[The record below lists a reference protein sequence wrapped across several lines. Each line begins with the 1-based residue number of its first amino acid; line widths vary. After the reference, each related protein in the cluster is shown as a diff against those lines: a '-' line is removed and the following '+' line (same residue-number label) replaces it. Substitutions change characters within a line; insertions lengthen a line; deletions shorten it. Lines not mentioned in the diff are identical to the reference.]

1 MRIINALLGASV
13 LVIFLIP
20 QALAAP
26 PGGHLNIEEVAVAVG
41 DPDTTIEISGTD
53 FDFGNPLEVTLAGVP
68 ATITSS
74 SDTTI
79 IATVLTASYPAGDYL
94 LNVSTGNGQSQN
106 DEYDLTIG
114 AVGPA
119 GPAGAD
125 GTDGADGANGADGA
139 PGLPGADGADGA
151 QGPAGAEGEQGP
163 AGAGGADGAD
173 GLPGTPGADGANG
186 ANGADGVD
194 GAPGAAGPPGP
205 PGADGAP
212 GTDGAPGADGA
223 DGVDGADGAQGP
235 PGVVG
240 LLAASV
246 ESAGDFVETG
256 SAGVTFST
264 RISTGKYR
272 LIFDRDIGFCIRVA
286 SLGYPSDLLR
296 TEPFNG
302 VPGEIYSYLK
312 LFAVAT
318 QREVIV
324 TTRDSAGVLSDRDFH
339 IIVFC
344 GI

>member
-1 MRIINALLGASV
+1 MRIINALFGASV

-26 PGGHLNIEEVAVAVG
+26 PGGHLNIEEVAITSDG
-41 DPDTTIEISGTD
+41 LITTIEISGTD
-53 FDFGNPLEVTLAGVP
+53 FDFGNALEVTLAGVP

-79 IATVLTASYPAGDYL
+79 IVTVLTTSYPAGDYL

-119 GPAGAD
+119 GPAGED
-125 GTDGADGANGADGA
+125 GADGA
-139 PGLPGADGADGA
+139 PGTAGVDGAP
-151 QGPAGAEGEQGP
+151 GPAGANGVDGTDGDDGATGP
-163 AGAGGADGAD
+163 AGTDGADGAD
-173 GLPGTPGADGANG
+173 GLPGTAGADGANG
-186 ANGADGVD
+186 VD
-194 GAPGAAGPPGP
+194 GAPGSPGAAGPPGAD
-205 PGADGAP
+205 GADGTDGAA
-212 GTDGAPGADGA
+212 GTDGAPGA

-235 PGVVG
+235 PGVAG

-246 ESAGDFVETG
+246 KSAGDFVETG
-256 SAGVTFST
+256 SVGVTFST
-264 RISTGKYR
+264 RISTGKYQ
-272 LIFDRDIGFCIRVA
+272 LTFDRDIGFCIRVA
-286 SLGYPSDLLR
+286 SLGFPSNFLIGDSS
-296 TEPFNG
+296 NG
-302 VPGEIYSYLK
+302 VQGEIYSYLN
-312 LFAVAT
+312 LFAIAT

-339 IIVFC
+339 IIIFC